1 MQVPEEVGLKAKKT
15 SKCKSDPDASD
26 PGAGLK
32 TKLKEKRAIP
42 KASSS
47 QLFLDENE
55 GNEDFEM
62 PTSQPEGKKS
72 KKASKAA
79 RKSVDKTRTPEAA
92 SVGIETENKRRKV
105 SQAPLKLQSEGDV
118 EVGKRKRKKRS
129 RAADDSESINQKQD

>member
-47 QLFLDENE
+47 QPFLDENE

-62 PTSQPEGKKS
+62 PSAQPESKKS

-79 RKSVDKTRTPEAA
+79 RKSVDKTRPPEAA
-92 SVGIETENKRRKV
+92 SIGIETENKRRKV
-105 SQAPLKLQSEGDV
+105 SRAPPGDV
-118 EVGKRKRKKRS
+118 EVGKRTRKKRS
-129 RAADDSESINQKQD
+129 KAAEDSESINQKQD